1 MLRQAISHT
10 KPRIPGITKAGRHA
24 QREYTEKKIN
34 GAIAPPTDDPLS
46 NSAVAKPRSR
56 FGNHSDTAFVAPGQ
70 LADSPSPS
78 RKRNA
83 AKPLKPLARDVKIE
97 TSEYHNTE
105 RLNPRLVPTRST
117 SLPQRVWPRL

>member
-56 FGNHSDTAFVAPGQ
+56 FGNHSETAFVAPGQ
-70 LADSPSPS
+70 LADSPAPS

-83 AKPLKPLARDVKIE
+83 AKLKKPLANGVRID
-97 TSEYHNTE
+97 TSEYHSTE
-105 RLNPRLVPTRST
+105 RVSPRLVPMRSIN
-117 SLPQRVWPRL
+117 LPQSVWPME